1 MFNDTD
7 SNQIILERQIIA
19 RYRAMNSKDMEET
32 EGGKKTTTGRT
43 EGVLVEIWT
52 RYLPNIN
59 QKRHRLSQLA
69 QHIARKFN

>member
-32 EGGKKTTTGRT
+32 EGEKKTTTGRT
-43 EGVLVEIWT
+43 EGVLVEI
-52 RYLPNIN
+52 
-59 QKRHRLSQLA
+59 
-69 QHIARKFN
+69 